1 MKATDDLHRLLHS
14 LTQAEKR
21 YVKIFAS
28 RHLIGEQNNYML
40 LFDAV
45 LDQEEYNED
54 KLKTKLK
61 TRHLSSEKNY
71 LFRFVLKSMRT
82 FHAEKNVDKQLKES
96 LLDIR
101 FLIDKR
107 IYDVAVKELDKVK
120 KLAYEFDKFLVLI
133 EVFAL
138 ERAIVTEKQ
147 TKEVRKKIHEINEET
162 RKVLDKL
169 VEWQTGAILQ
179 NEIFLYQRHMGS
191 SLPEYVEQ
199 ITALIENPFFQK
211 EPDSNSFELSFS
223 YFFAKSIYYQ
233 QCNDYI
239 KARDYHLRLIQLWD
253 RFPQYVQEESLR
265 FKKMLSNYLGICM
278 RIDMFE
284 EFPSTLERIKSIP
297 CDSAE
302 EEAEQFQNVFFYE
315 FLYHMN
321 LAQFDAAEALIPEI
335 EKGMKKYKT
344 KINKARELTFY
355 LNISTLLFIKSN
367 FKAAYEWLNKIIQD
381 GKSDSRQ
388 DIQHYAK
395 VHQLVLLFELGKYD
409 LLEYTFR
416 SVQRH
421 IKQSEI
427 KLGYE
432 ESVLQA
438 IRKLVDVQG
447 NERQPIY
454 SKFYEKIEEVKKEK
468 KGLSTGLDV
477 MQLWVNHHLQ
487 NKPMT
492 DLLAEMVLSSN
503 QKEIQN

>member
-54 KLKTKLK
+54 KLKIKLK
-61 TRHLSSEKNY
+61 TKHLSSEKNY

-107 IYDVAVKELDKVK
+107 IYDVAVKELEKVK

-147 TKEVRKKIHEINEET
+147 TKEVRKRVDEINEET
-162 RKVLDKL
+162 QLVLNKL
-169 VEWQTGAILQ
+169 IKWQNGVILQ
-179 NEIFLYQRHMGS
+179 NNIFLHQRHKGAS
-191 SLPEYVEQ
+191 AKNQFEE
-199 ITALIENPFFQK
+199 IKTLIEAPFFL
-211 EPDSNSFELSFS
+211 EGPVTDSFELSFS
-223 YFFAKSIYYQ
+223 YYFGKSIYHQLLNEYAL
-233 QCNDYI
+233 
-239 KARDYHLRLIQLWD
+239 ARSYHTELIQLWE
-253 RFPQYVQEESLR
+253 RFPHYIQEDSLR
-265 FKKMLSNYLGICM
+265 FKKMLSNYLNICM
-278 RIDMFE
+278 GIGLFE
-284 EFPSTLERIKSIP
+284 EFPSILNKIKSIP

-302 EEAEQFQNVFFYE
+302 EEAEQFQNIFFFE

-321 LAQFDAAEALIPEI
+321 LAQFDEAEALIPATEI
-335 EKGMKKYKT
+335 GMRKYKT

-355 LNISTLLFIKSN
+355 SNISILFFIKANYKS
-367 FKAAYEWLNKIIQD
+367 AYDWLNKILQD

-395 VHQLVLLFELGKYD
+395 IFQLILLYELGKYD

-416 SVQRH
+416 SVQRY
-421 IKQSEI
+421 IKQSEM

-432 ESVLQA
+432 EALLNT
-438 IRKLVDVQG
+438 IKKLIDV
-447 NERQPIY
+447 NESERGPVY
-454 SKFYEKIEEVKKEK
+454 EKFYHIIDHIKNTAGDIKTGVEE
-468 KGLSTGLDV
+468 TY
-477 MQLWVNHHLQ
+477 LWATHHVQ
-487 NKPMT
+487 NRPMT
-492 DLLAEMVLSSN
+492 EILRDMVMAGK
-503 QKEIQN
+503 Q

>member
-45 LDQEEYNED
+45 LDQDEYNEEKLKI
-54 KLKTKLK
+54 KLKTK
-61 TRHLSSEKNY
+61 HLSSEKNY

-107 IYDVAVKELDKVK
+107 IYDVAVKELEKVK

-147 TKEVRKKIHEINEET
+147 TKEVRKRIDEINDET
-162 RKVLDKL
+162 SRVLDKL
-169 VEWQTGAILQ
+169 IKWQSGVILQ
-179 NEIFLYQRHMGS
+179 NNIFLHQRSRGPSANHDT
-191 SLPEYVEQ
+191 EE
-199 ITALIENPFFQK
+199 ITTLIENSFFK
-211 EPDSNSFELSFS
+211 DGPDLGSFELSFC

-233 QCNDYI
+233 QINDYPQAKI
-239 KARDYHLRLIQLWD
+239 FHLELIQLWEK
-253 RFPQYVQEESLR
+253 FPHYVTEDSLR

-278 RIDMFE
+278 RIGAFE
-284 EFPSTLERIKSIP
+284 EFPGILNKIRSIP

-302 EEAEQFQNVFFYE
+302 EEAEQFQNIFFYE

-321 LAQFDAAEALIPEI
+321 LAQFDEAEALIPET

-355 LNISTLLFIKSN
+355 SNISTLLFIKSN
-367 FKAAYEWLNKIIQD
+367 FKGAYEWLNKIIQD

-388 DIQHYAK
+388 DIQHYSK
-395 VHQLVLLFELGKYD
+395 VYQLILLFELGKYD

-421 IKQSEI
+421 VKQSEI

-432 ESVLQA
+432 EILLHSL
-438 IRKLVDVQG
+438 RKLIDVQE
-447 NERQPIY
+447 NDRHPIY
-454 SKFYEKIEEVKKEK
+454 VKFYDTINEIKKTPGEYK
-468 KGLSTGLDV
+468 TGLDEV
-477 MQLWVNHHLQ
+477 HLWASHHVQ
-487 NKPMT
+487 NRPMT
-492 DLLAEMVLSSN
+492 DILREMVISAKT
-503 QKEIQN
+503 QKS

>member
-45 LDQEEYNED
+45 LDQDEYNEEKLKI
-54 KLKTKLK
+54 KLKTK
-61 TRHLSSEKNY
+61 HLSSEKNY

-107 IYDVAVKELDKVK
+107 IYDVAVKELEKVK

-147 TKEVRKKIHEINEET
+147 TKEVRKRIDEINDET
-162 RKVLDKL
+162 LKVLDKL
-169 VEWQTGAILQ
+169 VKWQNGVILQ
-179 NEIFLYQRHMGS
+179 NNIFLHQRNKGPS
-191 SLPEYVEQ
+191 AKNTLEE
-199 ITALIENPFFQK
+199 ITNLIENSFFQNG
-211 EPDSNSFELSFS
+211 PDVDSFELSFC
-223 YFFAKSIYYQ
+223 YYFAKSIYYQ
-233 QCNDYI
+233 QLNDYV
-239 KARDYHLRLIQLWD
+239 KAREHHLELIRLWET
-253 RFPQYVQEESLR
+253 FPQYVHEDSLR
-265 FKKMLSNYLGICM
+265 FKKMLSNYLNICM
-278 RIDMFE
+278 GIGLFE
-284 EFPSTLERIKSIP
+284 EFPAILNKIKSIP

-302 EEAEQFQNVFFYE
+302 EEAEQFQNIFFFE

-321 LAQFDAAEALIPEI
+321 LAQFDEAEALIPET
-335 EKGMKKYKT
+335 EKGMKRYKT

-355 LNISTLLFIKSN
+355 LNISTLLFVKSN
-367 FKAAYEWLNKIIQD
+367 YKAAYEWLNKIIQD

-388 DIQHYAK
+388 DIQHYSK
-395 VHQLVLLFELGKYD
+395 IFQLILLYELGKYD

-416 SVQRH
+416 SVQRY

-432 ESVLQA
+432 DSLLHA
-438 IRKLVDVQG
+438 LKKLIDVQEA
-447 NERQPIY
+447 ERGPIY
-454 SKFYEKIEEVKKEK
+454 EKFLKTVEEIKNTPEEFK
-468 KGLSTGLDV
+468 TGLEETY
-477 MQLWVNHHLQ
+477 LWASHHVQ
-487 NKPMT
+487 NRPMT
-492 DLLAEMVLSSN
+492 DILREMVISAKT
-503 QKEIQN
+503 QKS

>member
-45 LDQEEYNED
+45 LDQDEYNEE
-54 KLKTKLK
+54 KLKSKLK

-107 IYDVAVKELDKVK
+107 IYDVAVKELEKAK
-120 KLAYEFDKFLVLI
+120 KLAYEFDKFLVVI
-133 EVFAL
+133 EILAL
-138 ERAIVTEKQ
+138 ERAIITERE
-147 TKEVRKKIHEINEET
+147 TKEVRTKINEINDEA
-162 RKVLDKL
+162 KL
-169 VEWQTGAILQ
+169 ILEKLIKWQNGLILQ
-179 NEIFLYQRHMGS
+179 NAILLYHRNSGTPTKATFEE
-191 SLPEYVEQ
+191 L
-199 ITALIENPFFQK
+199 TKLIEEPFFTDGPV
-211 EPDSNSFELSFS
+211 EESFELS
-223 YFFAKSIYYQ
+223 YCYLFAKSSFYQ
-233 QCNDYI
+233 QI
-239 KARDYHLRLIQLWD
+239 KDDITARKYHLELLHLWEK
-253 RFPQYVQEESLR
+253 FPHYVHEDSLR
-265 FKKMLSNYLGICM
+265 YKKMLSNYLSICM
-278 RIDMFE
+278 RIGLLE
-284 EFPSTLERIKSIP
+284 EFPRILNKIRSIP

-315 FLYHMN
+315 FMYFMN
-321 LAQFDAAEALIPEI
+321 TGQFDEAEALIPET

-355 LNISTLLFIKSN
+355 INISTLLFIKSN
-367 FKAAYEWLNKIIQD
+367 YKYSYEWLNKIIQD

-395 VHQLVLLFELGKYD
+395 IFQMILFYELGKYD
-409 LLEYTFR
+409 LLEYSLR

-432 ESVLQA
+432 ELLLQTLK
-438 IRKLVDVQG
+438 KLIDLQDS
-447 NERQPIY
+447 ERGPIFK
-454 SKFYEKIEEVKKEK
+454 KFYDAIDAIKKANDVFV
-468 KGLSTGLDV
+468 TGLDETH
-477 MQLWVNHHLQ
+477 LWASHHVH
-487 NKPMT
+487 KRPMT
-492 DLLAEMVLSSN
+492 QIL
-503 QKEIQN
+503 KEAVVG

>member
-45 LDQEEYNED
+45 LDQDEYNED
-54 KLKTKLK
+54 KLKAKLK

-107 IYDVAVKELDKVK
+107 IYDVAVKELEKVK

-169 VEWQTGAILQ
+169 VEWQNGAMLQ
-179 NEIFLYQRHMGS
+179 NDIFLYQRNRATYS
-191 SLPEYVEQ
+191 PETLKELDR
-199 ITALIENPFFQK
+199 LIENPFFQK

-223 YFFAKSIYYQ
+223 YLFAKSIYYQ
-233 QCNDYI
+233 QCNDFI
-239 KARDYHLRLIQLWD
+239 KAHNYQLRLIQLWD

-265 FKKMLSNYLGICM
+265 FKKMLSNYLSICM
-278 RIDMFE
+278 RIDRFE
-284 EFPSTLERIKSIP
+284 EFPATLERIRSIP

-302 EEAEQFQNVFFYE
+302 EEAEQFQNVYFFE

-321 LAQFDAAEALIPEI
+321 LAQFDEAEALIPEI

-355 LNISTLLFIKSN
+355 SNISTLLFIKSN
-367 FKAAYEWLNKIIQD
+367 YKGAYEWLNKIIQD

-388 DIQHYAK
+388 DVQHYAK
-395 VHQLVLLFELGKYD
+395 IHQLVLLFELGKYD

-427 KLGYE
+427 SLGYE
-432 ESVLQA
+432 DVLLQTL
-438 IRKLVDVQG
+438 RKLVDVHE
-447 NERQPIY
+447 NERLPVY
-454 SKFYEKIEEVKKEK
+454 NKFYDKLVEIRKEK
-468 KGLSTGLDV
+468 KGFSTGLDEI
-477 MQLWVNHHLQ
+477 QIWVKHHIQ
-487 NKPMT
+487 DKPMT
-492 DLLAEMVLSSN
+492 EILSEMVLSAN
-503 QKEIQN
+503 QKELQN